1 MPLAAGTEKDRSM
14 SNRASTTAPELSV
27 TWDEVRAQLR
37 ALIGR
42 RVGDPEAVEDLVQEV
57 LLRLSAAATGD
68 EPIRNV
74 SQWLNRVA
82 RNATIDY
89 YRTRRHLDPIEAAAQ
104 VADPSA
110 WPFADATDDQAA
122 RELSHCLR
130 PLLERL
136 PDASR
141 EALVLTDLD
150 GLTQAAAATAL
161 GLSFS
166 GMKSRVQRARH
177 QLRALLVACCPVL
190 LDRRGTIVDYTPPAR
205 SCGCANPETRSL
217 QAAIPSSP

>member
-1 MPLAAGTEKDRSM
+1 M
-14 SNRASTTAPELSV
+14 SIRESSAAPELSV

-42 RVGDPEAVEDLVQEV
+42 RVGDPEAAEDLVQEV
-57 LLRLSAAATGD
+57 LLRLSSAANGD

-74 SQWLNRVA
+74 PQWLGRVA
-82 RNATIDY
+82 RNAIIDY
-89 YRTRRHLDPIEAAAQ
+89 YRTRRRLDPIEAAAH

-110 WPFADATDDQAA
+110 WPFADATEDQAT
-122 RELSHCLR
+122 REISRCLR

-136 PDASR
+136 PPASR

-150 GLTQAAAATAL
+150 GLTQAAAATKL

-177 QLRALLVACCPVL
+177 QLRALLVACCPVQ
-190 LDRRGTIVDYTPPAR
+190 LDRRGTIVDYTPPAQT
-205 SCGCANPETRSL
+205 CGCAALETEPL
-217 QAAIPSSP
+217 QAAMPSSP